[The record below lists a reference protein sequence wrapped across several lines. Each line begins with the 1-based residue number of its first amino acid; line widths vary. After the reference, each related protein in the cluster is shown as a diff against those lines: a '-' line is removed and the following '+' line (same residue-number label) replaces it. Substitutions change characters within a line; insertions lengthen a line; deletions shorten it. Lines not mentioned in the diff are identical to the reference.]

1 MVIGYWSNLQRIFNH
16 CIKLASESLNLADV
30 LKLFVE
36 TILSSTVASMWCVW
50 WTCVPL
56 VPKVLFQTKWRKKTE
71 EQSANP
77 GSPRRRQLK
86 WRLILLLHPFNS
98 LFSRTTW
105 VSRHQKGKP
114 FWILLEQEMMG
125 WWEGSGISWTI
136 CRSSAPRF
144 RQITMSVPHHSVF
157 TDRMPFLR
165 SNQQCQSTEG
175 LNGD

>member
-1 MVIGYWSNLQRIFNH
+1 MIIGYWSNLQRIFNH
-16 CIKLASESLNLADV
+16 CIKLASESLNLADI

-50 WTCVPL
+50 CTCVPL
-56 VPKVLFQTKWRKKTE
+56 VPKVLFQNKWTKKTE

-114 FWILLEQEMMG
+114 LWILLEQEMMG
-125 WWEGSGISWTI
+125 WHWHQLDHM
-136 CRSSAPRF
+136 
-144 RQITMSVPHHSVF
+144 QIFCTLLQTDNHVSTSPLSF
-157 TDRMPFLR
+157 TGRMPFLR
-165 SNQQCQSTEG
+165 SNQECQSTEG
-175 LNGD
+175 LNRD